1 MFITIFIIFVLS
13 VFYLTLFY
21 NEHVDDESERQA
33 LIASI
38 EELRA
43 INAPS
48 DTSSTTPT
56 KSSELWLT
64 RSRDKKVTTDEESKK

>member
-13 VFYLTLFY
+13 IFCLTLFY
-21 NEHVDDESERQA
+21 NEHVDDEAERQA

-38 EELRA
+38 EELGA

-64 RSRDKKVTTDEESKK
+64 RSRGKRDHD

>member
-13 VFYLTLFY
+13 IFCLTLFY
-21 NEHVDDESERQA
+21 NEHVDDEAERQT

-38 EELRA
+38 EELGA

-64 RSRDKKVTTDEESKK
+64 RSRGKRDHD

>member
-1 MFITIFIIFVLS
+1 MFITISIIFVFVLS
-13 VFYLTLFY
+13 LFYLTVLY
-21 NEHVDDESERQA
+21 NEHVEDEAERQA

-64 RSRDKKVTTDEESKK
+64 RSRGKSEKE

>member
-1 MFITIFIIFVLS
+1 MFITISIIFIFVLS
-13 VFYLTLFY
+13 IFYLTFFY
-21 NEHVDDESERQA
+21 NEQVEDEAERQA

-64 RSRDKKVTTDEESKK
+64 RSRGKNEF

>member
-1 MFITIFIIFVLS
+1 MFITIFIIFIFLLS
-13 VFYLTLFY
+13 LFYLTELY
-21 NEHVDDESERQA
+21 NEHVEDEAERQA

-64 RSRDKKVTTDEESKK
+64 RSRGKNEF

>member
-1 MFITIFIIFVLS
+1 MFITISIIFVLS
-13 VFYLTLFY
+13 IFYLTVFY
-21 NEHVDDESERQA
+21 NEQVDDEAERQA
-33 LIASI
+33 LIASS

>member
-1 MFITIFIIFVLS
+1 MVITIIIIFVLS
-13 VFYLTLFY
+13 IFCLTLFY
-21 NEHVDDESERQA
+21 NEHVEDEAERQA

>member
-1 MFITIFIIFVLS
+1 MFITILIIFVLS
-13 VFYLTLFY
+13 ICYLTFFY
-21 NEHVDDESERQA
+21 NEHAECESERQT

-38 EELRA
+38 EELGA

-64 RSRDKKVTTDEESKK
+64 RSRGKNKF

>member
-1 MFITIFIIFVLS
+1 MVITIIIIFVLS
-13 VFYLTLFY
+13 FFCLTLFY
-21 NEHVDDESERQA
+21 NEHVDDETERQA

-38 EELRA
+38 KELRA
-43 INAPS
+43 INTPS

-64 RSRDKKVTTDEESKK
+64 RSRGKN

>member
-1 MFITIFIIFVLS
+1 MFITIFIIFIFLLS
-13 VFYLTLFY
+13 LFYLTVLY
-21 NEHVDDESERQA
+21 NEHVEDEAERQA

-64 RSRDKKVTTDEESKK
+64 RSRGKSEKE

>member
-13 VFYLTLFY
+13 IFYLTVFY
-21 NEHVDDESERQA
+21 NEQVDDEAERQA

-56 KSSELWLT
+56 
-64 RSRDKKVTTDEESKK
+64 

>member
-1 MFITIFIIFVLS
+1 MFITIFIIFELS
-13 VFYLTLFY
+13 IFCLTLFY
-21 NEHVDDESERQA
+21 NEQVEDEAERQA

-64 RSRDKKVTTDEESKK
+64 RSRGKSEKE

>member
-13 VFYLTLFY
+13 IFCLTLFY
-21 NEHVDDESERQA
+21 NEHVDAESERQA

-38 EELRA
+38 EELGA

-56 KSSELWLT
+56 KSSELCLT
-64 RSRDKKVTTDEESKK
+64 RSLGKRDHD

>member
-1 MFITIFIIFVLS
+1 MFIVIFIIFVLS
-13 VFYLTLFY
+13 IFYLTIFY
-21 NEHVDDESERQA
+21 NEHVEDEAERQA

-64 RSRDKKVTTDEESKK
+64 RSRGKNKF

>member
-1 MFITIFIIFVLS
+1 MFIVIFIIFVLS
-13 VFYLTLFY
+13 IFYLTIFY
-21 NEHVDDESERQA
+21 NEHVEDEAERQA

-38 EELRA
+38 EELRG

-48 DTSSTTPT
+48 GTSSTTPT

-64 RSRDKKVTTDEESKK
+64 RSRSKNKF

>member
-13 VFYLTLFY
+13 IFCLTLFY
-21 NEHVDDESERQA
+21 NEHVDDEAERQT

-38 EELRA
+38 EELGA

-64 RSRDKKVTTDEESKK
+64 RSRGKSEKE

>member
-1 MFITIFIIFVLS
+1 MFITISVIFIFVLS
-13 VFYLTLFY
+13 LFILTVLY
-21 NEHVDDESERQA
+21 NEYVEDEAERQA

-64 RSRDKKVTTDEESKK
+64 RSRGKSEKE

>member
-1 MFITIFIIFVLS
+1 MFITISIIFIFVLS
-13 VFYLTLFY
+13 LSILTLLY
-21 NEHVDDESERQA
+21 NEHVEDEAERQA

-64 RSRDKKVTTDEESKK
+64 RSRDKN